1 MAVDNMTADIIEL
14 DKFRNPGNGGRDA
27 MTYALLESFDPAATT
42 DAEIENTCDVAD
54 VILARLWLLGFKV
67 VPLEQAHE
75 PQPPL
80 YA

>member
-1 MAVDNMTADIIEL
+1 MVADIIEL
-14 DKFRNPGNGGRDA
+14 DKFRNHGNGARDA
-27 MTYALLESFDPAATT
+27 MVFALLEGLEEAET
-42 DAEIENTCDVAD
+42 DDADVDTACDVAD